1 MSVFCVAHLHRR
13 SEFTDIMPRVD
24 HTGALA
30 GAAQW
35 LDMDIFNIITG
46 EPVERCMLPCSGDA
60 REELG
65 GAVAPPIIA
74 IAPTQHPQEMS
85 VIYISCVFHVTFEYS
100 SMLFKN
106 GN

>member
-1 MSVFCVAHLHRR
+1 
-13 SEFTDIMPRVD
+13 
-24 HTGALA
+24 
-30 GAAQW
+30 
-35 LDMDIFNIITG
+35 
-46 EPVERCMLPCSGDA
+46 MLPCSGDA

-100 SMLFKN
+100 PMLFKN